1 MNKSRR
7 PSWGDRSQALSFYS
21 GKTPANAGVC
31 KKQENKRN
39 VLNAP
44 KPGAPAQTPQ
54 TDPERIPIPDY
65 AKKKKATVPE
75 KPAAAA
81 EPKNG
86 KRLVKGKPKRPSLS
100 EQLASIGAQASNLTA
115 SIKQNAGMEAD
126 QSQFTNDEP
135 PLLTSP
141 SKSFKVG
148 SLECKYPSPV
158 LFYKDRCVYTYH
170 HPFQPKEILMV
181 MRYADM
187 SQPQLTKPASRIGN
201 VRFRFKVMRD
211 FEQFKGVYGPGDW
224 IEISFNTTS
233 DYDNVKELVL
243 PLCMGKKRK

>member
-1 MNKSRR
+1 MNAKTRR
-7 PSWGDRSQALSFYS
+7 PSWGDKKSALSFYS
-21 GKTPANAGVC
+21 GKVPANAGLT
-31 KKQENKRN
+31 K
-39 VLNAP
+39 P
-44 KPGAPAQTPQ
+44 KPKVSQPVLQATPQ
-54 TDPERIPIPDY
+54 TESSRIPIPDY
-65 AKKKKATVPE
+65 TKKKISKHPTPSTSIPQKKVH
-75 KPAAAA
+75 
-81 EPKNG
+81 
-86 KRLVKGKPKRPSLS
+86 KGKPKRPSLT
-100 EQLASIGAQASNLTA
+100 EQLASIGAQAGALT
-115 SIKQNAGMEAD
+115 SEIKKKHGMEED
-126 QSQFTNDEP
+126 MRENDEP
-135 PLLTSP
+135 PVLVSP

-158 LFYKDRCVYTYH
+158 QFYKDRCVYTYH

-187 SQPQLTKPASRIGN
+187 SQPQLTKPASRIGS

-243 PLCMGKKRK
+243 PFCMGKKRK